1 MSTDLALTL
10 PVAAPTASDS
20 QHPIDPETVRAI
32 LARFN
37 ADLMQ
42 VEDGLRQLAELLP
55 QTGDGFDPLTELAA
69 GVTAIRSDLLQ
80 DAIDTLRFLS
90 SASEDELHRSHEQRL
105 TSLASWT

>member
-10 PVAAPTASDS
+10 PVAAPTASTA
-20 QHPIDPETVRAI
+20 QRPIDPETVRAI

-42 VEDGLRQLAELLP
+42 VDDGLRQLAELLP
-55 QTGDGFDPLTELAA
+55 LPEDGFDPLTELAA

-90 SASEDELHRSHEQRL
+90 SASGDDLHRSHEQRL
-105 TSLASWT
+105 AALAPWT

>member
-1 MSTDLALTL
+1 MSTDLALPL
-10 PVAAPTASDS
+10 PVAASTASAS

-42 VEDGLRQLAELLP
+42 VGDGLRQLAELLP
-55 QTGDGFDPLTELAA
+55 RTGDGFDPLTELAA
-69 GVTAIRSDLLQ
+69 GLTAIRSDLLQ

-90 SASEDELHRSHEQRL
+90 SASDDDLHRSHEQRL
-105 TSLASWT
+105 AALAPWT